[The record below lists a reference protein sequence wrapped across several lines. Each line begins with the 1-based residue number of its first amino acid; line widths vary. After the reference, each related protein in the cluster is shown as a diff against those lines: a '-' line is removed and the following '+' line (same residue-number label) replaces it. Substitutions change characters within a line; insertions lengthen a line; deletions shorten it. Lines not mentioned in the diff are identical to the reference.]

1 MSPLQQS
8 TLHRPACS
16 SMRWPWPP
24 RISGQQNKREQHDTC
39 SGPEVPVVRRQTHDS
54 AGQEQPWA
62 PTAGFPR
69 ARGNPGLQQQGVRSA
84 ATRNGTT
91 LLNTPAGVASSS
103 TDPAVPPAAE
113 TAVQRRSHDPFPCS
127 SGREAAAD
135 PGQHATS
142 ATVFA
147 TLACSAGTPACS
159 STPRQSGRR
168 DRRSPRSGIGDHR
181 PPGYFAS
188 SASHS
193 RCSR

>member
-69 ARGNPGLQQQGVRSA
+69 ARGNPGLQQQGERSGSYEEWDHPAEHARGGCQQQHRSGRAASGGDRSPAAQPRSLPLQFRPGGGRRPRPARHKRDSVRDVSLQRWDACMLFHASTVWAARSA
-84 ATRNGTT
+84 
-91 LLNTPAGVASSS
+91 
-103 TDPAVPPAAE
+103 
-113 TAVQRRSHDPFPCS
+113 
-127 SGREAAAD
+127 
-135 PGQHATS
+135 
-142 ATVFA
+142 
-147 TLACSAGTPACS
+147 
-159 STPRQSGRR
+159 
-168 DRRSPRSGIGDHR
+168 
-181 PPGYFAS
+181 
-188 SASHS
+188 
-193 RCSR
+193 